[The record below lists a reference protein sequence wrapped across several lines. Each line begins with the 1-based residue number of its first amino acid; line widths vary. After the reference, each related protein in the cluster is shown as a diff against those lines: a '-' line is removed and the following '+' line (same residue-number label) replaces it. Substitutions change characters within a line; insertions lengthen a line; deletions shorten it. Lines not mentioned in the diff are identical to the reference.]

1 MVRNFDTYDAP
12 VAGGRLRLLSWGAA
26 DAVILGIHGITA
38 SGMSFRPVAR
48 HLSHD
53 WRLIAPDLRGRGG
66 SASLPGPYG
75 MRAHA
80 EDCVSVLEHLGISSA
95 VVVGESMGAYVAVV
109 LVAARPDLVRRLVLV
124 DGGLPPHLPDAVGAQ
139 DLVQA
144 VLGPVLTRLRTTYP
158 TLEACREPWRDHPSL
173 AGHWNDDV
181 EAYIDYE
188 MHPVNGGF
196 RSTVREEAVR
206 ADLAEN
212 IVEASIVED
221 ALRQIRCPVT
231 LLRAERNLLNQLP
244 PILPDEIVETWRIHI
259 PQLIDEVVP
268 DSNHYTIFF
277 DGDKAARIAS
287 AAMAR

>member
-1 MVRNFDTYDAP
+1 MVRNNDTCDAL
-12 VAGGRLRLLSWGAA
+12 VAGGRLRVHSWGAS

-38 SGMSFRPVAR
+38 SGVSFRPVVR
-48 HLSHD
+48 HLSQD

-80 EDCVSVLEHLGISSA
+80 DDCVSVLEHFGISSA

-109 LVAARPDLVRRLVLV
+109 LAAARPDLVRHLVLV
-124 DGGLPPHLPDAVGAQ
+124 DGGLPPHLPEAVGAE

-158 TLEACREPWRDHPSL
+158 TLEACRELWRAHPSL
-173 AGHWNDDV
+173 TGHWNEDV
-181 EAYIDYE
+181 QAYIDYE
-188 MHPVNGGF
+188 MRPADGGF

-206 ADLAEN
+206 ADLAEP

-221 ALRQIRCPVT
+221 SLRQLRCPVM
-231 LLRAERNLLNQLP
+231 LLRAERNLVNQLP
-244 PILPDEIVETWRIHI
+244 PILPNEVVDIWRIHI

-277 DGDKAARIAS
+277 DSDKAARIAR
-287 AAMAR
+287 AAMA